1 MRQATP
7 EMMRRYARREDL
19 GRLVI
24 LSLITIAACASL
36 LAIGFILH
44 DKEASKNL
52 LFLHLTLS
60 LLTIIGS
67 WLLVHTIFAFHY
79 ANAYYQD
86 GKTLEECKAEGLDF
100 PGEVEPDYW
109 DFLYFSFVIGMT
121 NQVSDVQ
128 ITSRTL
134 RRLAMLHSILSFFFN
149 TMILAMS
156 INIIAGLI

>member
-1 MRQATP
+1 MFQATP
-7 EMMRRYARREDL
+7 ETMRRYARTGDI

-24 LSLITIAACASL
+24 LSLITMAACSSL
-36 LAIGFILH
+36 LAIGFILQ
-44 DKEASKNL
+44 DKGVAPKL

-60 LLTIIGS
+60 LFTIVGS

-79 ANAYYQD
+79 ANLYYQPAP
-86 GKTLEECKAEGLDF
+86 TLNECQSGGLDF
-100 PGEVEPDYW
+100 PGEVEPDYG

-128 ITSRTL
+128 ITSPSI
-134 RRLAMLHSILSFFFN
+134 RRLALLHSVLSFFFN

-156 INIIAGLI
+156 VNIIAGLI